1 MSIEPKP
8 ADSLR
13 QLKELVLGD
22 EQRALEELSARL
34 SGMEADSVDR
44 LARDLAAALRR
55 RRDGDE
61 ANYQE
66 LVAALQAGTE
76 SAIQRSV
83 AEDKSRLAKALFPIM
98 GPAIRSY
105 VVDLF
110 RAMAEELN
118 ETIRNTTSAERIKWR
133 VQARLA
139 GKSYSE
145 YVLLKTRSF
154 HIGEVYLIQK
164 ETGLLMLH
172 AEAEQSKAA
181 EGDADVVSGMFTAI
195 RGFVRD
201 SFGAGA
207 SRSDDDGELD
217 GFKFGDREVLIEEGP
232 GMVLAAVAHGVPPPS
247 VREKLR
253 EILEDLHAEL
263 GGRLERFDGDS
274 RRLETSLPTLRLALL
289 KNQATVQET
298 SDGGMWRLW
307 VVIGVLAAGLGTW
320 WFLGSREQSRWNRFE
335 TALRAEPGV
344 AVTGV
349 IEDGWWRKRRVTGL
363 RDPQVDPSAL
373 AERMGIDLKKTT
385 FEFGL
390 MASLDPEFVA
400 KWESQ
405 LEARQRAM
413 LASVETLKK
422 DLETTASRDGLEG
435 LGRRVEETLA
445 SLKVTETAAEESRR
459 RLLETFVKSQFADVP
474 GLTVAVE
481 NGSTIR
487 FSGAVS
493 ARDHASVLA
502 RAKPLESL
510 ATVDVTAVE
519 NGTARRLAEL
529 ELTISQVVLRYADG
543 TLTSDDAQTV
553 AQVADAVRE
562 LDALAHETGA
572 QYRFVVEAHPLIG
585 ANRAGNRPIERTRAN
600 RVKELLVG
608 GGISGDRIETRL
620 SEAEEKAGQGVSIFP
635 LRNGA
640 P

>member
-22 EQRALEELSARL
+22 EQRELESLRERLNGLEE
-34 SGMEADSVDR
+34 ESVDR

-61 ANYQE
+61 GNYQE
-66 LVAALQAGTE
+66 MVAALQGATE

-105 VVDLF
+105 VLDLF

-133 VQARLA
+133 VQAKLA
-139 GKSYSE
+139 GKKYSE

-172 AEAEQSKAA
+172 AAAEQSTAV
-181 EGDADVVSGMFTAI
+181 EGEADVVSGMFTAI

-207 SRSDDDGELD
+207 TRSDDDGELD

-232 GMVLAAVAHGVPPPS
+232 GMVLAAVAHGVPPPA
-247 VREKLR
+247 VREELR

-274 RRLETSLPTLRLALL
+274 RRLITSLPTLQRALL
-289 KNQATVQET
+289 KNEATACET

-307 VVIGVLAAGLGTW
+307 LVIGVLAAGLGAW
-320 WFLGSREQSRWNRFE
+320 WLLGAREQKRWDQFE

-349 IEDGWWRKRRVTGL
+349 MEDGWWRKRRVTGL
-363 RDPQVDPSAL
+363 RDPQVDPAAL
-373 AERMGIDLKKTT
+373 AELMGIDLKKTT
-385 FEFGL
+385 FEFSL
-390 MASLDPEFVA
+390 MASLDPAFVA

-405 LEARQRAM
+405 LEGRLSSM

-422 DLETTASRDGLEG
+422 DLETTATREGLEG
-435 LGRRVEETLA
+435 LGRRLEETLT
-445 SLKVTETAAEESRR
+445 SLKATEAAVEESRR
-459 RLLETFVKSQFADVP
+459 LLLETFVKSQFADVP
-474 GLTVAVE
+474 GLAVVVE

-510 ATVDVTAVE
+510 ATVDVSAVE
-519 NGTARRLAEL
+519 NDTARRLAVL
-529 ELTISQVVLRYADG
+529 EQSISQAALRYADG
-543 TLTSDDAQTV
+543 TLTSEDARTV
-553 AQVADAVRE
+553 DRVANAVRE
-562 LDALAHETGA
+562 LDALARETGEE
-572 QYRFVVEAHPLIG
+572 YRFVVEAHPLIG
-585 ANRAGNRPIERTRAN
+585 ASRSGNRPIERARAS
-600 RVKELLVG
+600 RVKELLVA
-608 GGISGDRIETRL
+608 GGISDDRIETRL
-620 SEAEEKAGQGVSIFP
+620 SEAEEKAGQGVSIIP
-635 LRNGA
+635 LRTGE